1 MIRTDHE
8 APKHLLNQ
16 KITTAIQQK
25 WLTKL
30 LEFDYSIEYKMDRDN
45 VVVDPLSILSEE
57 APIHDAFEINAIS
70 IIVPKWK
77 VELNSS

>member
-8 APKHLLNQ
+8 ATKHLLNQ

-30 LEFDYSIEYKMDRDN
+30 LEFDYSIEYKMGRDN
-45 VVVDPLSILSEE
+45 VVVDPLSRLLEE
-57 APIHDAFEINAIS
+57 APIHDAFEINAI
-70 IIVPKWK
+70 
-77 VELNSS
+77 